1 MSEAMAGTR
10 KKAFGFDNLIDWL
23 EGDRIIWIIVFAI
36 IMFSIVGMA
45 SSTSLLAKLNSASR
59 FDYAIQQVYISFGGL
74 VLIWLICKFGRVG
87 ILKFLSRL
95 GFIGSALLLILLDSH
110 FQGIPFLT
118 PVETQPGSGTWRT
131 IIMFGVPVMVY
142 EVVKVAMVMYLAWAL
157 QTLKQKETQLAD
169 KLAAFGWLRFL
180 SSDEGKVMFYV
191 GAPMV
196 IVFLLELA
204 GSNSSAIFLGLVMG
218 FTVIVGKMKFKYI
231 FHLILAGVIALG
243 LVFGMQKITGWKF
256 LTRVTTA
263 ISRVSDFH
271 GDPVKELHKHEP
283 GTLAFQRILDSSKQV
298 TSAKVA
304 VSTGGLLGKGP
315 GKSTQRYIVSVMYED
330 YMFSFI
336 IEEYGLLG
344 GMLILMLY
352 GTLLAR
358 GSIIV
363 RNCDTV
369 FARCTVAGLV
379 ALISCQ
385 ALLHILVNVD
395 LIPMTG
401 QNLPMISH
409 GNSSF
414 LCFCIAF
421 GVILSISRMAKKK
434 IARETANEMKNA
446 PFGTGDE
453 TSDSLNDLDDL
464 ESREE

>member
-142 EVVKVAMVMYLAWAL
+142 EVVKVAMVIYLAWAL

-180 SSDEGKVMFYV
+180 STEEGKVMFYV

>member
-1 MSEAMAGTR
+1 MVKSTG
-10 KKAFGFDNLIDWL
+10 KHKALRFSDLIDKL
-23 EGDRIIWIIVFAI
+23 EGDKIIWIIVFAI
-36 IMFSIVGMA
+36 IVFSIVGMA
-45 SSTSLLAKLNSASR
+45 SSTSLLARINGTSR
-59 FDYAIQQVYISFGGL
+59 LDYAIKQVYVALSGL
-74 VLIWLICKFGRVG
+74 GVIWAIYKFGKVG
-87 ILKFLSRL
+87 FLKFFAKF
-95 GFIGSALLLILLDSH
+95 GFIASVFLLVLLDSH
-110 FQGIPFLT
+110 FDKIPFLK
-118 PVETQPGSGTWRT
+118 PIETYRGSGTWRT
-131 IIMFGVPVMVY
+131 IVMFGVPVMVY

-157 QTLKQKETQLAD
+157 QALKNKETQLAD
-169 KLAAFGWLRFL
+169 KLANFGWLRFL
-180 SSDEGKVMFYV
+180 SSEEGRVMFYL

-218 FTVIVGKMKFKYI
+218 FTVIVGNMKWKYI
-231 FHLILAGVIALG
+231 FHLLIAGVIALG
-243 LVFGMQKITGWKF
+243 LVFGLQKLTGWKF

-271 GDPVKELHKHEP
+271 GDPIEELHKLEP
-283 GTLAFQRILDSSKQV
+283 GTLAFQQVLDGSKQV
-298 TSAKVA
+298 ISAKVA

-330 YMFSFI
+330 YMYSFI
-336 IEEYGLLG
+336 IEEYGLVG
-344 GMLILMLY
+344 GILILMLY

-369 FARCTVAGLV
+369 FAKCAVAGLV

-395 LIPMTG
+395 LMPMTG

-414 LCFCIAF
+414 LCFCVAF
-421 GVILSISRMAKKK
+421 GIILSISRMAKKK
-434 IARETANEMKNA
+434 IARETAEEMMNA
-446 PFGTGDE
+446 HFGTGDE
-453 TSDSLNDLDDL
+453 KSDTLNDLDDF
-464 ESREE
+464 ESQD

>member
-1 MSEAMAGTR
+1 MREAMEGTR

-180 SSDEGKVMFYV
+180 STEEGKVMFYV

>member
-1 MSEAMAGTR
+1 MSESMAGTR

-180 SSDEGKVMFYV
+180 STEEGKVMFYV

>member
-1 MSEAMAGTR
+1 MAGTR

-180 SSDEGKVMFYV
+180 STEEGKVMFYV

-283 GTLAFQRILDSSKQV
+283 GTLAFQRILDGSKQV

>member
-1 MSEAMAGTR
+1 MAGTR

-180 SSDEGKVMFYV
+180 STEEGKVMFYV

-344 GMLILMLY
+344 GMLILILY

>member
-1 MSEAMAGTR
+1 MAGTR

-169 KLAAFGWLRFL
+169 KLAAFRWLRFL
-180 SSDEGKVMFYV
+180 STEEGKVMFYV

>member
-1 MSEAMAGTR
+1 MAGTR

-180 SSDEGKVMFYV
+180 STEEGKVMFYV

-453 TSDSLNDLDDL
+453 PSDSLNDLDDL

>member
-180 SSDEGKVMFYV
+180 STEEGKVMFYV

-344 GMLILMLY
+344 GMLILILY

-369 FARCTVAGLV
+369 FAKCTVAGLV

>member
-1 MSEAMAGTR
+1 MGEAMAGTR

-283 GTLAFQRILDSSKQV
+283 GTLAFQRILDGSKQV

-369 FARCTVAGLV
+369 FAKCTVAGLV

>member
-1 MSEAMAGTR
+1 MAGTR

-180 SSDEGKVMFYV
+180 STEEGKVMFYV

-369 FARCTVAGLV
+369 FAKCTVAGLV

-395 LIPMTG
+395 LMPMTG

-414 LCFCIAF
+414 LCFCVAF

>member
-1 MSEAMAGTR
+1 MAGTR

-45 SSTSLLAKLNSASR
+45 PSTSLLAKLNSASR

-180 SSDEGKVMFYV
+180 STEEGKVMFYV

-369 FARCTVAGLV
+369 FAKCTVAGLV

-385 ALLHILVNVD
+385 ALLHILVNMD

>member
-1 MSEAMAGTR
+1 MREAMAGTR

-180 SSDEGKVMFYV
+180 STDEGKVMFYV

-263 ISRVSDFH
+263 ISRVSDVH

>member
-1 MSEAMAGTR
+1 MAKSTG
-10 KKAFGFDNLIDWL
+10 KHKALRFSDLIDKL
-23 EGDRIIWIIVFAI
+23 EGDKIIWIIVFAI
-36 IMFSIVGMA
+36 IVFSIVGMA
-45 SSTSLLAKLNSASR
+45 SSTSLLARLNGTSR
-59 FDYAIQQVYISFGGL
+59 LDYAIKQVYVALSGL
-74 VLIWLICKFGRVG
+74 AVIWAIYKFGKVG
-87 ILKFLSRL
+87 FLKFFAKF
-95 GFIGSALLLILLDSH
+95 GFIASVFLLVLLDSH
-110 FQGIPFLT
+110 FDKIPFLK
-118 PVETQPGSGTWRT
+118 PIETYRGSGTWRT
-131 IIMFGVPVMVY
+131 IVMFGVPVMVY

-157 QTLKQKETQLAD
+157 QALKNKETQLAD
-169 KLAAFGWLRFL
+169 KLANFGWLRFL
-180 SSDEGKVMFYV
+180 SSEEGRVMFYL

-218 FTVIVGKMKFKYI
+218 FTVIVGNMKWKYI
-231 FHLILAGVIALG
+231 SHLLIAGVIALG
-243 LVFGMQKITGWKF
+243 LVFGLQKLTGWKF

-271 GDPVKELHKHEP
+271 GDPIEELHKLEP
-283 GTLAFQRILDSSKQV
+283 GTLAFQQVLDGSKQV
-298 TSAKVA
+298 ISAKVA

-330 YMFSFI
+330 YMYSFI
-336 IEEYGLLG
+336 IEEYGLVG
-344 GMLILMLY
+344 GILILMLY

-369 FARCTVAGLV
+369 FAKCDVAGLV

-395 LIPMTG
+395 LMPMTG

-414 LCFCIAF
+414 LCFCVAF
-421 GVILSISRMAKKK
+421 GIILSISRMAKKK
-434 IARETANEMKNA
+434 IARETAEEMMNA
-446 PFGTGDE
+446 HFGTGDE
-453 TSDSLNDLDDL
+453 KSDTLNDLDDF
-464 ESREE
+464 ESQD

>member
-1 MSEAMAGTR
+1 MAGTR

-180 SSDEGKVMFYV
+180 STEEGKVMFYV

-395 LIPMTG
+395 LIPMMG

>member
-1 MSEAMAGTR
+1 MAGTR

-180 SSDEGKVMFYV
+180 STEEGKVMFYV

-379 ALISCQ
+379 AFISCQ

>member
-1 MSEAMAGTR
+1 MGEAMAGTR

-87 ILKFLSRL
+87 ILKFLSRF

-180 SSDEGKVMFYV
+180 STEEGKVMFYV

-369 FARCTVAGLV
+369 FAKCTVAGLV

>member
-1 MSEAMAGTR
+1 MAGTR

-180 SSDEGKVMFYV
+180 STEEGKVMFYV
-191 GAPMV
+191 GVPMV

>member
-1 MSEAMAGTR
+1 MAGTR

-180 SSDEGKVMFYV
+180 STEEGKVMFYV
-191 GAPMV
+191 GVPMV

-369 FARCTVAGLV
+369 FAKCTVAGLV

>member
-1 MSEAMAGTR
+1 M
-10 KKAFGFDNLIDWL
+10 
-23 EGDRIIWIIVFAI
+23 V
-36 IMFSIVGMA
+36 
-45 SSTSLLAKLNSASR
+45 LLALQR
-59 FDYAIQQVYISFGGL
+59 QHI
-74 VLIWLICKFGRVG
+74 VL
-87 ILKFLSRL
+87 
-95 GFIGSALLLILLDSH
+95 GSALLLILLDSH

-180 SSDEGKVMFYV
+180 STEEGKVMFYV

-283 GTLAFQRILDSSKQV
+283 GTLAFQRILDGSKQV

>member
-180 SSDEGKVMFYV
+180 STDEGKVMFYV

-344 GMLILMLY
+344 GMLILILY

>member
-1 MSEAMAGTR
+1 MVKSTG
-10 KKAFGFDNLIDWL
+10 KHKALRFSDLIDKL
-23 EGDRIIWIIVFAI
+23 EGDKIIWIIVFAI
-36 IMFSIVGMA
+36 IVFSIVGMA
-45 SSTSLLAKLNSASR
+45 SSTSLLARINGTSR
-59 FDYAIQQVYISFGGL
+59 LDYAIKQVYVALSGL
-74 VLIWLICKFGRVG
+74 GVIWAIYKFGKVG
-87 ILKFLSRL
+87 FLKFFAKF
-95 GFIGSALLLILLDSH
+95 GFIASVFLLVLLDSH
-110 FQGIPFLT
+110 FDKIPFLK
-118 PVETQPGSGTWRT
+118 PIETYRGSGTWRT
-131 IIMFGVPVMVY
+131 IVMFGVPVMVY

-157 QTLKQKETQLAD
+157 QALKNKETQLAD
-169 KLAAFGWLRFL
+169 KLANFGWLRFL
-180 SSDEGKVMFYV
+180 SSEEGRVMFYL

-218 FTVIVGKMKFKYI
+218 FTVIVGNMKWKYI
-231 FHLILAGVIALG
+231 SHLLIAGVIALG
-243 LVFGMQKITGWKF
+243 LVFGLQKLTGWKF

-271 GDPVKELHKHEP
+271 GDPIEELHKLEP
-283 GTLAFQRILDSSKQV
+283 GTLAFQQVLDGSKQV
-298 TSAKVA
+298 ISAKVA

-330 YMFSFI
+330 YMYSFI
-336 IEEYGLLG
+336 IEEYGLVG
-344 GMLILMLY
+344 GILILMLY

-369 FARCTVAGLV
+369 FAKCAVAGLV

-395 LIPMTG
+395 LMPMTG

-414 LCFCIAF
+414 LCFCVAF
-421 GVILSISRMAKKK
+421 GIILSISRMAKKK
-434 IARETANEMKNA
+434 IARETAEEMMNA
-446 PFGTGDE
+446 HFGTGDE
-453 TSDSLNDLDDL
+453 KSDTLNDLDDF
-464 ESREE
+464 ESQD

>member
-180 SSDEGKVMFYV
+180 STEEGKVMFYV
-191 GAPMV
+191 GVPMV

>member
-1 MSEAMAGTR
+1 MGEAMAGTR

-180 SSDEGKVMFYV
+180 STEEGKVMFYV

-344 GMLILMLY
+344 GMLILILY

>member
-180 SSDEGKVMFYV
+180 STEEGKVMFYV

-434 IARETANEMKNA
+434 SARETANEMKNA

>member
-1 MSEAMAGTR
+1 MAGTR

-87 ILKFLSRL
+87 ILKFLSRF

-180 SSDEGKVMFYV
+180 STEEGKVMFYV

-283 GTLAFQRILDSSKQV
+283 GTLAFQRILDGSKQV

>member
-1 MSEAMAGTR
+1 MAGTR

-180 SSDEGKVMFYV
+180 STEEGKVMFYV

-344 GMLILMLY
+344 GMLILILY

-369 FARCTVAGLV
+369 FAKCTVAGLV

>member
-1 MSEAMAGTR
+1 MAKSTG
-10 KKAFGFDNLIDWL
+10 KHKALRFSDLIDKL
-23 EGDRIIWIIVFAI
+23 EGDKIIWIIVFAI
-36 IMFSIVGMA
+36 IVFSIVGMA
-45 SSTSLLAKLNSASR
+45 SSTSLLARLNGTSR
-59 FDYAIQQVYISFGGL
+59 LDYAIKQVYVSLSGL
-74 VLIWLICKFGRVG
+74 AVIWAIYKFGKVG
-87 ILKFLSRL
+87 FLKFFAKF
-95 GFIGSALLLILLDSH
+95 GFIASVFLLVLLDSH
-110 FQGIPFLT
+110 FDKIPFLK
-118 PVETQPGSGTWRT
+118 PIETYRGSGTWRT
-131 IIMFGVPVMVY
+131 IVMFGVPVMVY

-157 QTLKQKETQLAD
+157 QALKNKETQLAD
-169 KLAAFGWLRFL
+169 KLANFGWLRFL
-180 SSDEGKVMFYV
+180 SSEEGRVMFYL

-218 FTVIVGKMKFKYI
+218 FTVIVGNMKWKYI
-231 FHLILAGVIALG
+231 SHLLIAGVIALG
-243 LVFGMQKITGWKF
+243 LVFGLQKLTGWKF

-271 GDPVKELHKHEP
+271 GDPIEELHKLEP
-283 GTLAFQRILDSSKQV
+283 GTLAFQQVLDGSKQV
-298 TSAKVA
+298 ISAKVA

-330 YMFSFI
+330 YMYSFI
-336 IEEYGLLG
+336 IEEYGLVG
-344 GMLILMLY
+344 GILILMLY

-369 FARCTVAGLV
+369 FAKCAVAGLV

-395 LIPMTG
+395 LMPMTG

-414 LCFCIAF
+414 LCFCVAF
-421 GVILSISRMAKKK
+421 GIILSISRMAKKK
-434 IARETANEMKNA
+434 IARETAEEMMNA
-446 PFGTGDE
+446 HFGTGDE
-453 TSDSLNDLDDL
+453 KSDTLNDLDDF
-464 ESREE
+464 ESQD

>member
-87 ILKFLSRL
+87 ILKFLSRF

-180 SSDEGKVMFYV
+180 STEEGKVMFYV

>member
-1 MSEAMAGTR
+1 MAGTR

-336 IEEYGLLG
+336 VEEYGLLG

>member
-1 MSEAMAGTR
+1 MAGTR

-283 GTLAFQRILDSSKQV
+283 GTLAFQRILDGSKQV

-369 FARCTVAGLV
+369 FAKCTVAGLV

>member
-1 MSEAMAGTR
+1 MAGTR

-180 SSDEGKVMFYV
+180 STEEGKVMFYV

-283 GTLAFQRILDSSKQV
+283 GTLAFQRILDGSKQV

-369 FARCTVAGLV
+369 FAKCTVAGLV

-401 QNLPMISH
+401 QNLPLISH

>member
-1 MSEAMAGTR
+1 MAGTR

-142 EVVKVAMVMYLAWAL
+142 EVVKVAMVIYLAWAL

-180 SSDEGKVMFYV
+180 STEEGKVMFYV

>member
-1 MSEAMAGTR
+1 MGEAMAGTR

-95 GFIGSALLLILLDSH
+95 GFIGSALQLILLDSH

-180 SSDEGKVMFYV
+180 STEEGKVMFYV

>member
-1 MSEAMAGTR
+1 MAGTR
-10 KKAFGFDNLIDWL
+10 KKAFGFDNLIDWI

-180 SSDEGKVMFYV
+180 STEEGKVMFYV

>member
-180 SSDEGKVMFYV
+180 STEEGKVMFYV

-369 FARCTVAGLV
+369 FAKCTVAGLV

>member
-1 MSEAMAGTR
+1 MAGTR

-169 KLAAFGWLRFL
+169 KLAAFGWLLFL
-180 SSDEGKVMFYV
+180 STEEGKVMFYV

-283 GTLAFQRILDSSKQV
+283 GTLAFQRILDGSKQV